1 MANYVVAATKDQ
13 VHSQVLWSW
22 EIDVA
27 AGDVLDAATSG
38 DLCIVV
44 CASGEGFV
52 GIAANDWDDNRSK
65 LVIEWGAIYR
75 ITVSAITA
83 ANADAAIECGDS
95 LWFNATDSRFDL
107 DRTDTGI
114 YVVKAMETLASGT
127 SDEIAVLID
136 QAPADQA
143 LAT

>member
-75 ITVSAITA
+75 IPVSAITA
-83 ANADAAIECGDS
+83 ANADAAIEFGDS
-95 LWFNATDSRFDL
+95 LWFNATDSRIDL

-114 YVVKAMETLASGT
+114 YVGKAMETLASGT